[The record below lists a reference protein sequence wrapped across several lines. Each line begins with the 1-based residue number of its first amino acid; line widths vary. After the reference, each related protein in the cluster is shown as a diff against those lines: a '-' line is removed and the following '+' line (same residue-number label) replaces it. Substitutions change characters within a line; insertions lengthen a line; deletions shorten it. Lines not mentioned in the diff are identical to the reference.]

1 MEKYYMVID
10 GQRVG
15 PLPLYDL
22 AARGLRPDTLV
33 WRSGMQTWEPAH
45 TLPEL
50 NSILNPPEEESA
62 FGTYAEHIDITPPPS
77 STQPYAD
84 PQRPYD
90 GNHQSAGRQPY
101 NWQTLAII
109 GIVCGVFFGGCIG
122 AIFGIIGLNY
132 ARKANRLY
140 ARNFEAEAYQAN
152 MTAKTMTIISLVFS
166 GLGLLVSGLSFYV
179 PLTTYSIF

>member
-10 GQRVG
+10 GRRVG

-22 AARGLRPDTLV
+22 KANGLKPDTLV
-33 WRSGMQTWEPAH
+33 WRPGMQTWEPAH
-45 TLPEL
+45 TLSEL
-50 NSILNPPEEESA
+50 APILTPPEEESA
-62 FGTYAEHIDITPPPS
+62 FGTYAEHVDIIPPPAS
-77 STQPYAD
+77 GQPYGT
-84 PQRPYD
+84 PRRPYD
-90 GNHQSAGRQPY
+90 GTSHPSATPPY

-109 GIVCGVFFGGCIG
+109 GIVCGIFFGGCIG

-140 ARNFEAEAYQAN
+140 ARNFDAEAAQAN

-166 GLGLLVSGLSFYV
+166 GLGLLVSGLSFFV
-179 PLTTYSIF
+179 PLTSYSIF